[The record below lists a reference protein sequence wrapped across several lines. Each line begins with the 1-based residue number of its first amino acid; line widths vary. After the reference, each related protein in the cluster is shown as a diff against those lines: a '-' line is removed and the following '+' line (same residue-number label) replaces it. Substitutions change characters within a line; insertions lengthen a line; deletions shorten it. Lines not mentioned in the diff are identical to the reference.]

1 MIEWSDPATYCNLTF
16 HQTPGLGVG
25 LGANVLV
32 RLARRR
38 PKLVEG
44 LVLINCSSTS
54 SGWLEWAHHKVAN
67 CTSRLSEKYSNV
79 KEFSFVVIYGFLLV
93 FFVGAK
99 IKYPQKKMFLC

>member
-67 CTSRLSEKYSNV
+67 CPSRLSEKYSNV
-79 KEFSFVVIYGFLLV
+79 C
-93 FFVGAK
+93 A
-99 IKYPQKKMFLC
+99 PR